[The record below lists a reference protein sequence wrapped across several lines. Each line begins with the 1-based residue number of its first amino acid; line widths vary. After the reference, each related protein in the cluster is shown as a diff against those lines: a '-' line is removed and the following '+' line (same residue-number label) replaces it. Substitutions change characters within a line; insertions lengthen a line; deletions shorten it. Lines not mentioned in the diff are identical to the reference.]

1 MTRTKIILLAS
12 LLILIIA
19 LLWWAPPDLLTLDN
33 LKARQADIELYRASH
48 PLTAILVY
56 CGIYILVTAL
66 SIPGAVIMTLA
77 GGAIF
82 GLLSGTIWVSISSTI
97 GATLAFLVSRF
108 FFQEAVR
115 ARFGTRLATI
125 DENFRKDGPYY
136 LFSMRLVPAI
146 PFFLINLA
154 MGLTPIKTS
163 HYILASWL
171 GMLPAT
177 IVYVNAGTQ
186 LARLD
191 SLSGILSPPLLLSFL
206 LLAAFPYLARGFL
219 QLLRPAK

>member
-1 MTRTKIILLAS
+1 
-12 LLILIIA
+12 
-19 LLWWAPPDLLTLDN
+19 
-33 LKARQADIELYRASH
+33 
-48 PLTAILVY
+48 
-56 CGIYILVTAL
+56 
-66 SIPGAVIMTLA
+66 MTLA

-82 GLLSGTIWVSISSTI
+82 GLISGTVWVSISSTI

-108 FFQEAVR
+108 FFQDTVR
-115 ARFGTRLATI
+115 QRFAARLGSI
-125 DENFRKDGPYY
+125 DENFRKDGAYY

-154 MGLTPIKTS
+154 MGLTAIRS
-163 HYILASWL
+163 SQYIVASWL

-191 SLSGILSPPLLLSFL
+191 SLSGILSPSLIFSFL
-206 LLAAFPYLARGFL
+206 LLAAFPYLARA
-219 QLLRPAK
+219 LLNMVQTVK